1 MNNLRN
7 KEIINYKR
15 IIDSMSADKQ
25 VAQMS
30 EPGMSWKEAVCVM
43 ENLVAE
49 HNSVIEHFPHPEV
62 DKVSEAWARIQR
74 G

>member
-1 MNNLRN
+1 MIQVIDAV
-7 KEIINYKR
+7 EFCDR
-15 IIDSMSADKQ
+15 IDKQ
-25 VAQMS
+25 VAQMN

-43 ENLVAE
+43 EKLVAE

>member
-25 VAQMS
+25 VAQMN

-43 ENLVAE
+43 EKLVAE